1 MVFRSTY
8 LGAASKRQPELV
20 REAAGRRGQS
30 ALQAMQLEAEI
41 RIDPFQ
47 RADRFVE
54 GWQQLQR
61 QREELVRDGDL
72 RGAKRVAQSMAG
84 MAKSRAR
91 AAQLE
96 SVLDGSSREVGLE
109 IRREMPRCLSRDPP
123 NTNG

>member
-1 MVFRSTY
+1 
-8 LGAASKRQPELV
+8 
-20 REAAGRRGQS
+20 
-30 ALQAMQLEAEI
+30 MQLEAEI

-84 MAKSRAR
+84 MAKSLAR
-91 AAQLE
+91 DAQLE
-96 SVLDGSSREVGLE
+96 SVLDGRRRELGLE
-109 IRREMPRCLSRDPP
+109 ISRDMARSLSRDLANSIPSDQNRDP
-123 NTNG
+123 GRARTEERRVGQEGGRQGRHRGWAAQ